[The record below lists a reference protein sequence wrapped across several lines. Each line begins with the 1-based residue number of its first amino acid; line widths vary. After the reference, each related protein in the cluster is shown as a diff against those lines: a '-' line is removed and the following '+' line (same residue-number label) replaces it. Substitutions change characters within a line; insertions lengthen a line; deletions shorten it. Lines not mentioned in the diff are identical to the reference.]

1 MTTKLPSACSYSVV
15 HGFLPVED
23 LVEQEK
29 GPTAC
34 VKVVC
39 VCGGGGVIYMERERD
54 KVNYTYGSK
63 EKEQTKH
70 DAVSALVT
78 LSSLVFANSNDQKLC
93 TALYSYESDCT
104 CYSLRLRTGTKEHS
118 RKNAKCI

>member
-39 VCGGGGVIYMERERD
+39 VWWWWC
-54 KVNYTYGSK
+54 
-63 EKEQTKH
+63 
-70 DAVSALVT
+70 VSVGDGI
-78 LSSLVFANSNDQKLC
+78 VDRRGDNVGC
-93 TALYSYESDCT
+93 E
-104 CYSLRLRTGTKEHS
+104 
-118 RKNAKCI
+118 